1 MIIFFIGFILFGAAL
16 SAVTYRGLTRP
27 PRRTYASAV
36 ARGRPGDP
44 GEISP
49 ADGGPLEFQEWEFQ
63 SRGVTLKVWD
73 VRGECDNGPCFVMTH
88 GWGDSK
94 VGALS
99 RIAALRSL
107 GSRFI
112 AWDLPGHGESGG
124 SSTLGAIEHEDLIEL
139 IGRVGRDTPLV
150 LMGWSMGAGISME
163 VAARHPSG
171 VLSVVAEAPYRM
183 AETPA
188 RNMLSGA
195 GMPAGPSLSIA
206 LRLIGLCNKR
216 NFFDHDRRPFDRS
229 VWSGALTCPLLV
241 LHGGCDEISPIE
253 DGRDIAGAAKRG
265 TFVTMEGI
273 GHDGMWTNS
282 TSREIG
288 LRSVRDMLPAP

>member
-1 MIIFFIGFILFGAAL
+1 MIIFLVGLIIFCTAL
-16 SAVTYRGLTRP
+16 PTVTYRGLIRP

-49 ADGGPLEFQEWEFQ
+49 ADGGPLEFREWEFQ

-99 RIAALRSL
+99 RIAALRSV

-112 AWDLPGHGESGG
+112 AWDLRGHGESGG
-124 SSTLGAIEHEDLIEL
+124 SSTLGAIEHDDLMQL
-139 IGRVGRDTPLV
+139 ITQIRTESPLV

-163 VAARHPSG
+163 VAARHPIG
-171 VLSVVAEAPYRM
+171 VHAVVSEAPYRL
-183 AETPA
+183 AVTPA
-188 RNMLSGA
+188 RNMLK
-195 GMPAGPSLSIA
+195 GMGLPAGLNLSTA
-206 LRLIGLCNKR
+206 LCIIGMCSKR
-216 NFFDHDRRPFDRS
+216 SFFGGDPQPFDRCF
-229 VWSGALTCPLLV
+229 WSGALTCPLLV
-241 LHGGCDEISPIE
+241 LHGDCDEISPIE